1 MAKLKPNSQPLR
13 NPGQSID
20 EEIERVIH
28 DEFLTYIV
36 LALILWVIAALEW
49 AAKALHW
56 PRLPGIYVILATGAT
71 AFCIVQFIRT
81 KKRVNYLKNGR
92 DGERDVAEI
101 LSALE

>member
-36 LALILWVIAALEW
+36 LALILWVMAAFEW

-56 PRLPGIYVILATGAT
+56 PRLPGIYVIFAYSTD
-71 AFCIVQFIRT
+71 R
-81 KKRVNYLKNGR
+81 
-92 DGERDVAEI
+92 ERDFHMIVNTSVER
-101 LSALE
+101 LTGHRCFT